1 VKHNPENSRTH
12 HMKAQPRYPTRQ
24 LKYNLRK
31 QKVRWLEMSLEEV
44 SNAINAQ
51 FKHQNRLV
59 KPRSPSLLRTR
70 KNWDSIIGGY
80 STECGA
86 RM

>member
-1 VKHNPENSRTH
+1 
-12 HMKAQPRYPTRQ
+12 
-24 LKYNLRK
+24 
-31 QKVRWLEMSLEEV
+31 MSLEEV

-59 KPRSPSLLRTR
+59 KPRPPSLLRTR

-86 RM
+86 REHTYIIDYNDLH

>member
-1 VKHNPENSRTH
+1 
-12 HMKAQPRYPTRQ
+12 M
-24 LKYNLRK
+24 
-31 QKVRWLEMSLEEV
+31 VRIMSLEEV

-59 KPRSPSLLRTR
+59 KPRPLSLLRTR

-86 RM
+86 REHTYIIDYNDLH